1 MLKEIQNKYKD
12 KIKDSS
18 LINYVLGEFRKK
30 ESSLQDILDKFK
42 LRIAKENDFIE
53 GMLTI
58 FDKETM
64 IPQFNSILKFS
75 QYVLLLLTLFHEN
88 AKAKID
94 DEIMKTSPPYI
105 IPILTQLGIP
115 DFSEKDFLQFL
126 KNIKPLKLI

>member
-30 ESSLQDILDKFK
+30 DSNLQDILDKFK

-64 IPQFNSILKFS
+64 VPQFNSILKFS

-94 DEIMKTSPPYI
+94 DEIMKEELFYLRRIST
-105 IPILTQLGIP
+105 
-115 DFSEKDFLQFL
+115 
-126 KNIKPLKLI
+126 

>member
-30 ESSLQDILDKFK
+30 ESNLQDILDKFK

-88 AKAKID
+88 AKTKID

-105 IPILTQLGIP
+105 IPILTKLGIP

>member
-30 ESSLQDILDKFK
+30 DSNLQDILDKFK

-64 IPQFNSILKFS
+64 VPQFNSILKFS

-105 IPILTQLGIP
+105 IPILTKLGIP